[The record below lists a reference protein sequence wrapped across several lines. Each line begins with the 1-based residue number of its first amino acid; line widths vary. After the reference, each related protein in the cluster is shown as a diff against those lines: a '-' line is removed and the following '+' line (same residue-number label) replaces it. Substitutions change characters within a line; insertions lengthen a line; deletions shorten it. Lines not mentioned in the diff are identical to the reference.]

1 VRSKVRRTA
10 LILGIILTTLLWVRA
25 GAQPSV
31 EEKLFQ
37 EAKILLFDEKWEEAQ
52 KKLEAFLQD
61 YPSSPLFCQAVFYRA
76 KCLGQQRARL
86 KEALEAYEDYLRCKD
101 RNASLV
107 EEAETSIID
116 LTYDLYNKEEKK
128 QYQDKME
135 ARLQSS
141 NRVIRYYAA
150 FKLSQVKDKQAASR
164 AIPVLKEIIAT
175 EKDLDLQDRAK
186 IALLR
191 ISPDAL
197 KEVER
202 GKEERKVRVLKI
214 RVYVEGQKEPEVSI
228 NIPWALAD
236 LALSAIPEK
245 DKSALRGEGYDLDK
259 IIDQLTR
266 TRGSIIE
273 IREKERTIKIWIDR
287 E

>member
-1 VRSKVRRTA
+1 MKKTA
-10 LILGIILTTLLWVRA
+10 LFLGIVLAALLWVRA
-25 GAQPSV
+25 AAQPSA
-31 EEKLFQ
+31 EEKAFQ

-61 YPSSPLFCQAVFYRA
+61 YPSSPLVCQAVFYRA
-76 KCLGQQRARL
+76 KCLGKQRG
-86 KEALEAYEDYLRCKD
+86 KQTEALASYENYLRCKD
-101 RNASLV
+101 RNTSLV

-116 LTYDLYNKEEKK
+116 LAYDLYNRGTK
-128 QYQDKME
+128 QYVEEIE
-135 ARLQSS
+135 ARLESS

-150 FKLSQVKDKQAASR
+150 FKLSLVKDKQAASR
-164 AIPVLKEIIAT
+164 AIPVLKEIIAG

-197 KEVER
+197 REVER
-202 GKEERKVRVLKI
+202 GKEERRVRILKI
-214 RVYVEGQKEPEVSI
+214 RVYVEGQKEPELSI

-236 LALSAIPEK
+236 LALSAIPDK
-245 DKSALRGEGYDLDK
+245 DRSALRSEGYDLDK
-259 IIDQLTR
+259 IIDELTR

>member
-1 VRSKVRRTA
+1 MRKTA
-10 LILGIILTTLLWVRA
+10 LFLGIILTALLWVRA
-25 GAQPSV
+25 GAQPSA

-37 EAKILLFDEKWEEAQ
+37 EAKILLFDERWEEAQ

-61 YPSSPLFCQAVFYRA
+61 YPSSPLACQAIFYRA
-76 KCLGQQRARL
+76 KCLGKQRG
-86 KEALEAYEDYLRCKD
+86 KQTEALTAYEDYLGCKD
-101 RNASLV
+101 RNPSLV

-116 LTYDLYNKEEKK
+116 LAYDLYSQDQKK
-128 QYQDKME
+128 QFRDKIE
-135 ARLQSS
+135 ARLLSS

-150 FKLSQVKDKQAASR
+150 FKLSLVKEKQAASR
-164 AIPVLKEIIAT
+164 AIPVLKEIIAQ

-197 KEVER
+197 REVER
-202 GKEERKVRVLKI
+202 GKEERRVRILKI
-214 RVYVEGQKEPEVSI
+214 RVYVEGQKEPELSI

-236 LALSAIPEK
+236 LALSAIPDK
-245 DKSALRGEGYDLDK
+245 DRSALRSEGYDLDK
-259 IIDQLTR
+259 IIDELTK

-273 IREKERTIKIWIDR
+273 IREKDRTIKIWIDR

>member
-1 VRSKVRRTA
+1 MRKTA
-10 LILGIILTTLLWVRA
+10 LFLGIMLAALLWVWG
-25 GAQPSV
+25 GAQPSP
-31 EEKLFQ
+31 EEKIFQ

-61 YPSSPLFCQAVFYRA
+61 YPSSPLACQAIFYRA
-76 KCLGQQRARL
+76 KCLGKRRA
-86 KEALEAYEDYLRCKD
+86 KQIEALTAYEDYLGCKD
-101 RNASLV
+101 RNPSLV

-116 LTYDLYNKEEKK
+116 LAYDLYSKGEKK
-128 QYQDKME
+128 QHREKIE
-135 ARLQSS
+135 TRLQSS

-150 FKLSQVKDKQAASR
+150 FKLSLVKDKQAASR
-164 AIPVLKEIIAT
+164 AIPVLKEIIAQ

-197 KEVER
+197 REVER
-202 GKEERKVRVLKI
+202 GKEERRVRILKI
-214 RVYVEGQKEPEVSI
+214 RVYVEGQKEPELSI

-245 DKSALRGEGYDLDK
+245 DRSALRSEGYDLDK
-259 IIDQLTR
+259 IIDELTE

-273 IREKERTIKIWIDR
+273 IREKDRTIKIWIDR

>member
-1 VRSKVRRTA
+1 VKKTA
-10 LILGIILTTLLWVRA
+10 LILGIILTALLWVRA
-25 GAQPSV
+25 GAQPSA

-52 KKLEAFLQD
+52 EKLEAFLQD
-61 YPSSPLFCQAVFYRA
+61 YPSSPLVCQAVFYRA
-76 KCLGQQRARL
+76 KCLGRQRGKQ

-101 RNASLV
+101 KNTSLV

-116 LTYDLYNKEEKK
+116 LAYDLYNRGAK
-128 QYQDKME
+128 QYGEEIE
-135 ARLQSS
+135 ARLKSS

-150 FKLSQVKDKQAASR
+150 FKLSLVNDKQIASR
-164 AIPVLKEIIAT
+164 AIPVLKEIIAK
-175 EKDLDLQDRAK
+175 EKDFDLQDRAK

-202 GKEERKVRVLKI
+202 GEEERRVRILKI
-214 RVYVEGQKEPEVSI
+214 RVYVRGQKEPELSL

-245 DKSALRGEGYDLDK
+245 DRSALRSEGYDLDK

>member
-1 VRSKVRRTA
+1 MRRTA
-10 LILGIILTTLLWVRA
+10 FLIGMILIVLLGSEANSQSR
-25 GAQPSV
+25 P

-52 KKLEAFLQD
+52 KKLEMLLAE
-61 YPSSPLFCQAVFYRA
+61 YPRSPLACQVIFYRA
-76 KCLGQQRARL
+76 KCLGKQKGKQR
-86 KEALEAYEDYLRCKD
+86 EALAAFEEYLGCQDK
-101 RNASLV
+101 NASLL

-116 LTYDLYNKEEKK
+116 LAYDLSGRGEEK
-128 QYQDKME
+128 QYRDKIE
-135 ARLQSS
+135 TRLQSS

-150 FKLSQVKDKQAASR
+150 FKLSLIKDKHVASK
-164 AIPVLKEIIAT
+164 AIPVLREIIGG
-175 EKDLDLQDRAK
+175 EKDPDLQDRAK

-202 GKEERKVRVLKI
+202 GEEERRRVRVLKI
-214 RVYVEGQKEPEVSI
+214 RVYEEGQKEPELSI

-245 DKSALRGEGYDLDK
+245 DRSALRAEGYDLDK

-266 TRGSIIE
+266 TQGSIIE
-273 IREKERTIKIWIDR
+273 IRDKKTTIKIWIER

>member
-1 VRSKVRRTA
+1 VKKTA
-10 LILGIILTTLLWVRA
+10 LFLGIVLAALLWVRA
-25 GAQPSV
+25 AAQPSA
-31 EEKLFQ
+31 EEKAFQ

-61 YPSSPLFCQAVFYRA
+61 YPSSPLVCQAVFYRA
-76 KCLGQQRARL
+76 KCLGKQRG
-86 KEALEAYEDYLRCKD
+86 KQTEALASYENYLRCKD
-101 RNASLV
+101 RNTSLV

-116 LTYDLYNKEEKK
+116 LAYDLYNRGTK
-128 QYQDKME
+128 QYVEEIE
-135 ARLQSS
+135 ARLESS

-150 FKLSQVKDKQAASR
+150 FKLSLVKDKQAASR
-164 AIPVLKEIIAT
+164 AIPVLKEIIAG

-197 KEVER
+197 REVER
-202 GKEERKVRVLKI
+202 GKEERRVRILKI
-214 RVYVEGQKEPEVSI
+214 RVYVEGQKEPELSI

-236 LALSAIPEK
+236 LALSAIPDK
-245 DKSALRGEGYDLDK
+245 DRSALRSEGYDLDK
-259 IIDQLTR
+259 IIDELTR